1 MVPARLARSVVI
13 ALVTAG
19 LTVAGC
25 GSVASEHGRSEGEVS
40 GQSAREGAASGSTSG
55 PAPTPPTAP
64 ATVAPAPA
72 SPGAQPPGTDP
83 AASSAEPGPTQTEPE
98 PEPIE
103 AGPGPTDAG
112 PGPTDPG
119 LPAWQASTSAV
130 TAERL
135 GDSWRQGCPVGPD
148 DLRLVTLRHVG
159 FDGGAHTGEIIVHED
174 LARAVRDVFRDLYE
188 ARFPIRR
195 MRTIEVY
202 DGDDDASMADD
213 NTSGFNC
220 RPVAGGTR
228 WSRHAY
234 GRAID
239 VNPLENPY
247 AKDGT
252 VLPPA
257 GRQFLD
263 RSRDHQGMIHA
274 RDEVVDAFARR
285 GFGWGG
291 NFVTLVD
298 YQHFHRE

>member
-1 MVPARLARSVVI
+1 MVPARPARPVVI

-19 LTVAGC
+19 LIVAGC
-25 GSVASEHGRSEGEVS
+25 GSVASEHGRSEDEVS
-40 GQSAREGAASGSTSG
+40 GQSPRDE
-55 PAPTPPTAP
+55 
-64 ATVAPAPA
+64 VAPAGS
-72 SPGAQPPGTDP
+72 SPGTEPGTTR
-83 AASSAEPGPTQTEPE
+83 AEPE
-98 PEPIE
+98 PTE
-103 AGPGPTDAG
+103 AGPGPTD
-112 PGPTDPG
+112 PEPEPTDPG
-119 LPAWQASTSAV
+119 LPAWAASTSGV
-130 TAERL
+130 TSDRL

-148 DLRLVTLRHVG
+148 DLRLVTVRHVG
-159 FDGGAHTGEIIVHED
+159 FDGEAHTGEIIVHED

-220 RPVAGGTR
+220 RPVAGGTG
-228 WSRHAY
+228 WSRHAF

-247 AKDGT
+247 ARDGT

-257 GRQFLD
+257 GREFLD
-263 RSRDHQGMIHA
+263 RSRDHQGMVHA
-274 RDEVVDAFARR
+274 GDEVVEAFARR
-285 GFGWGG
+285 GFAWGG
-291 NFVTLVD
+291 DFVTLVD